1 MLTAVVLVTQTG
13 KSFTMVGAC
22 ARIAEMDAL
31 AAVPVAP
38 TKATAGNC
46 RGSTVD
52 RAFKFGRKFEPRMQG
67 LPPLPTEVTFVSL
80 ERESRKD
87 GEQYQY
93 TLDSVSKELRDG
105 RDRIEAAF
113 KVVQANRVAFCNNVI
128 SKERLE
134 MNES

>member
-1 MLTAVVLVTQTG
+1 
-13 KSFTMVGAC
+13 
-22 ARIAEMDAL
+22 
-31 AAVPVAP
+31 
-38 TKATAGNC
+38 
-46 RGSTVD
+46 
-52 RAFKFGRKFEPRMQG
+52 MQG

-87 GEQYQY
+87 GEQY

-113 KVVQANRVAFCNNVI
+113 KVVQANRVAFRNNVI

-134 MNES
+134 MNEL